1 MSHLFNEI
9 VFLFQTSATRT
20 TVSKTTTTM
29 KSTTGKKPIEIVR
42 NAANKTKMTKI
53 EKPKENGES
62 TVVVTEELTTVVH
75 TTNNS
80 IGVDGDPQLI
90 KDNSPLD
97 NKLIINSF
105 VDTDVVAD

>member
-1 MSHLFNEI
+1 MTSE
-9 VFLFQTSATRT
+9 FLFQTSATRT
-20 TVSKTTTTM
+20 TVSKTTTTTM

-42 NAANKTKMTKI
+42 NTTNKTKTTKI

-62 TVVVTEELTTVVH
+62 TVVTEELTTVVH

-80 IGVDGDPQLI
+80 IAVDGDPQLL